1 MSWSGSGSVRPELLC
16 SLCWGSRPNKIIF
29 LFYSLGVY
37 CTASLPK
44 IRDFWKCRH
53 APEDVPTFIIW
64 AWRIRRWPP
73 CKRKRPPCY
82 AILRSKL
89 APHGHTRGDCDP
101 RSNLTKTTR
110 RYSFGLE
117 IDPRFHSRYQ
127 LYWAIR
133 SYMPISA
140 KRTSGKKPNFC
151 DYSRGFQ

>member
-1 MSWSGSGSVRPELLC
+1 M
-16 SLCWGSRPNKIIF
+16 
-29 LFYSLGVY
+29 GVY
-37 CTASLPK
+37 CTASKAKL
-44 IRDFWKCRH
+44 RDFGKCRH

-117 IDPRFHSRYQ
+117 IDPRFHRRYQ
-127 LYWAIR
+127 IYWAIR
-133 SYMPISA
+133 SHMPISA
-140 KRTSGKKPNFC
+140 KRASGKKPNIC
-151 DYSRGFQ
+151 DYSRGFQQQSIIYQPHFGCLSIPCPGVMYGFKSTDCW